1 MEPAPE
7 IMVVVLHLQH
17 VFATPQDLDQQSS
30 LSLGVQPSKID
41 SQDDFVF

>member
-7 IMVVVLHLQH
+7 IMVVVLHSQH

>member
-1 MEPAPE
+1 
-7 IMVVVLHLQH
+7 LQH

-41 SQDDFVF
+41 WQG